1 MEDRPR
7 EVSDWERGGDLSVA
21 KDRIFVTQLG
31 IRRGRKG
38 PCKGDERAKS
48 E

>member
-7 EVSDWERGGDLSVA
+7 EVSDWVRRGDLGVA

-31 IRRGRKG
+31 IRRGRKV
-38 PCKGDERAKS
+38 PYKGDERAKS